1 MVQDDGVAIVQY
13 GPSTM
18 RLDGI
23 SLRVET
29 DYPYD
34 PEVRVSIDEA
44 EVPFALDLRIPAW
57 AEGATVDGSP
67 VAPGTHRVDGVSAGD
82 VVVLRLPLE
91 PRITRPDSRIDAV
104 RGTID
109 VERSESLDHLCGQRG
124 DRLSVGDVDRM
135 QGEGLGGSRIQR
147 GRLRETLLAQVDRRH
162 AGTANGPG
170 AETPST

>member
-1 MVQDDGVAIVQY
+1 MRCGDVQCCSTRSMVQDDGVAIVQY

-104 RGTID
+104 RGTIA
-109 VERSESLDHLCGQRG
+109 VERGPFVLCAESVDLPGDLSVNELVVDADAGVEALGAGAVVRG
-124 DRLSVGDVDRM
+124 RRLSSAD
-135 QGEGLGGSRIQR
+135 
-147 GRLRETLLAQVDRRH
+147 
-162 AGTANGPG
+162 AGWP
-170 AETPST
+170 